1 MSLHHVCLESQVLAV
16 QNAQEPEFVLDLSRD
31 DLAHAKVLRLKR
43 GEHICV
49 VDASSDY
56 FECEIISFEK
66 NLRVRIAQKLHAP
79 SALANVWLVQ
89 GLPKA
94 AKFDDILRH
103 GTEIGLSGFI
113 PFQSE
118 RSVVKI
124 NKEKCGAKMLR
135 WQAIVKSAAMQS
147 GRVDLP
153 EVASVCDLDS
163 LCIKLQDFD
172 VVVVCWEEC
181 GCADFDDSAGFDN
194 SVDDGSSSS
203 ELKKGATMASALHV
217 RLAEA
222 NLLASDAKVCVVV
235 GPEGGFSA
243 SEIASISSANK
254 NYELVSLGPTILRCE
269 TAALVASSLCLYELG
284 ALQ

>member
-1 MSLHHVCLESQVLAV
+1 MSLHHFFLESQVLAM
-16 QNAQEPEFVLDLSRD
+16 QNTQEPEFVLDLSRD

-49 VDASSDY
+49 VDASCDY

-66 NLRVRIAQKLHAP
+66 SLRVRIAQKLHAP

-124 NKEKCGAKMLR
+124 NKEKCNAKMLR
-135 WQAIVKSAAMQS
+135 WKSIVKSAAMQS

-153 EVASVCDLDS
+153 EVEDVCDLDS
-163 LCIKLQDFD
+163 LCIRLREFD

-181 GCADFDDSAGFDN
+181 DCANFADG
-194 SVDDGSSSS
+194 GSSDSC
-203 ELKKGATMASALHV
+203 LKKGSTMASALHV
-217 RLAEA
+217 RLAKE
-222 NLLASDAKVCVVV
+222 NLLARDAKVCVVV

-243 SEIASISSANK
+243 SEVAAMSSANI
-254 NYELVSLGPTILRCE
+254 NCELVSLGPAILRCE

>member
-1 MSLHHVCLESQVLAV
+1 MSLHHFFLESQVLAM

-49 VDASSDY
+49 VDASCDY
-56 FECEIISFEK
+56 FECEIVSFER
-66 NLRVRIAQKLHAP
+66 NLSVRIAQKLHAP

-89 GLPKA
+89 GLPKG

-103 GTEIGLSGFI
+103 GTEIGLAGFI

-118 RSVVKI
+118 RSVVKV
-124 NKEKCGAKMLR
+124 NKEKSNAKMLR
-135 WQAIVKSAAMQS
+135 WQAIAKSAAMQS

-153 EVASVCDLDS
+153 KIANVCDLDS
-163 LCIKLQDFD
+163 LRIKLHDFD

-181 GCADFDDSAGFDN
+181 DCAGSANALSSDFCS
-194 SVDDGSSSS
+194 
-203 ELKKGATMASALHV
+203 KKGSTMASALHV
-217 RLAEA
+217 RLAKE
-222 NLLASDAKVCVVV
+222 NLLASDSKVCVVV

-243 SEIASISSANK
+243 KEVAAMSSANI
-254 NYELVSLGPTILRCE
+254 NCELVSLGPTILRCE